1 MPNNEFRVVYE
12 VYEYSVHSVY
22 HVVQFRVVQIIDY
35 TSTVLY
41 SVPTVQCSSTRGRK
55 RELEIC
61 VHEQILM
68 VYSRVAM
75 YSTVEFGMNIFVL
88 YIFVN
93 IYTTF
98 FISLPKIF
106 EKYKILI
113 FGKIQIIT
121 KFSRKYSRSNAT
133 GKTRQSIALL
143 FKWLLSFQ
151 TIFYCFMTHFM
162 EIAGVWT
169 SQAYLYTLVLV
180 SFSIQYGKNTDTFF
194 FSLLTL

>member
-1 MPNNEFRVVYE
+1 
-12 VYEYSVHSVY
+12 
-22 HVVQFRVVQIIDY
+22 
-35 TSTVLY
+35 
-41 SVPTVQCSSTRGRK
+41 
-55 RELEIC
+55 
-61 VHEQILM
+61 M

-162 EIAGVWT
+162 EIAGAWT
-169 SQAYLYTLVLV
+169 S
-180 SFSIQYGKNTDTFF
+180 
-194 FSLLTL
+194 